1 MSKPDPIADLHR
13 LLKPVEAARLLSI
26 SRSTL
31 LSLIDRENLPHV
43 LLAGGSGARRILRFR
58 AAELET
64 WIGGRRERQIRGTL
78 DGHRFARRAEGS
90 P

>member
-1 MSKPDPIADLHR
+1 MTP
-13 LLKPVEAARLLSI
+13 LLTPAQAARLLSI

-31 LSLIDRENLPHV
+31 LALIDRENLPHV

-58 AAELET
+58 ADELET
-64 WIGGRRERQIRGTL
+64 WISGRCERQVRGTL

-90 P
+90 R